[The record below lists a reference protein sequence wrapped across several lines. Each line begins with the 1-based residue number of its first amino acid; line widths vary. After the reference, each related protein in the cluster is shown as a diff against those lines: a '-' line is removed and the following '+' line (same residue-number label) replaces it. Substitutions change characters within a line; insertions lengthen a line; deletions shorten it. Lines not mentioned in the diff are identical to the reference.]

1 MTRIIDVRKV
11 RDGYIAI
18 SVLTLVNEKG
28 ERHEREVASFG
39 HSACVLPYDPDR
51 KVALVARLARAPLL
65 LEGVQTALIEA
76 PAGMIEP
83 GEDPETTI
91 RREALEEVG
100 VALGALEPVATCWP
114 SPGVLA
120 ERSHL
125 FLARYGTQDRA
136 GAGGGL
142 AREHEGIVVEET
154 SLAQLWRD
162 IEGGGPCDM
171 KTLTL
176 LLALRLRRPDLF

>member
-1 MTRIIDVRKV
+1 MTRIIDTRKV

-18 SVLTLVNEKG
+18 SILTLVNEQG
-28 ERHEREVASFG
+28 ERHEREVASVG
-39 HSACVLPYDPDR
+39 HSACVLPYDPER
-51 KVALVARLARAPLL
+51 KVALVVRLARAPLL
-65 LEGVQTALIEA
+65 FEGVQAPLTEA

-83 GEDPETTI
+83 GEDAETTI

-100 VALGALEPVATCWP
+100 VALAELEPVATCWP

-125 FLARYGTQDRA
+125 FLARYGQKDRA

-142 AREHEGIVVEET
+142 AQEHEAIVVEET
-154 SLAQLWRD
+154 PLAQLWR
-162 IEGGGPCDM
+162 EAQRGALSDM

-176 LLALRLRRPDLF
+176 LLALRVRRPDLF